1 MASRRAAEDLI
12 REGRV
17 QVNGKTVREL
27 GTKADPT
34 RDRVTID
41 GRPVRPGRLR
51 YLAFHKPVGMVCSM
65 ADPEGRASIGD
76 VVREMREH
84 VFPVGRL
91 DWESSGL
98 VLLTNDGDLAQ
109 RLTHPRYGVEKV
121 YRVKVRGLPDD
132 DAIARLR
139 RGVRLVDGPTAPAE
153 VVVEKRLDRKTRL
166 RITVREGRN
175 RLVRRMCE
183 AIGTPVDR
191 LSREAIG
198 PLRLGRLRV
207 GEVRELAD
215 GEVLALRRA
224 TRLEVAPPARGTRER
239 GPVPAR
245 RARA

>member
-1 MASRRAAEDLI
+1 
-12 REGRV
+12 
-17 QVNGKTVREL
+17 
-27 GTKADPT
+27 
-34 RDRVTID
+34 
-41 GRPVRPGRLR
+41 
-51 YLAFHKPVGMVCSM
+51 
-65 ADPEGRASIGD
+65 
-76 VVREMREH
+76 MREH

-139 RGVRLVDGPTAPAE
+139 RGVRLSDGPTAPAE
-153 VVVEKRLDRKTRL
+153 VTVERRLDRKTRL

-198 PLRLGRLRV
+198 SLRLGRLRA
-207 GEVRELAD
+207 GEIRELTD
-215 GEVLALRRA
+215 VEVLALQIGRA
-224 TRLEVAPPARGTRER
+224 HV
-239 GPVPAR
+239 
-245 RARA
+245 